1 MEKGIQGEERGQ
13 MDVAGQW
20 DIDRQI
26 EDSRLN
32 KLLDYFAADKLGRTG
47 AYVRL
52 RTGFEQLDRLL
63 GGGIAP
69 GITVLGAIS
78 NLGKSTWVL
87 QIAQNVA
94 KNGTPVLYVSL
105 EMPKIRI
112 VAKAISRQ
120 IFVEAGKDRE
130 KGVEADQLLNAGYM
144 ARLDGGQKKRLESAQ
159 RQVERE
165 TEHLHIIVNPAIA
178 RSAQTICE
186 FTGQFMKRMGK
197 TPLVIV
203 DYLQIL
209 AGETRRY
216 GMDSR
221 QAVEESIRWLSGFAN
236 ENNVP
241 VILISSLN
249 RSSYGRPIR
258 FEAFKE
264 TGCIEYSAD
273 VVLGMQLSAV
283 NQAKGEK
290 EVFDLERE
298 KSKSP
303 RDIEI
308 VVLKQRYGKSGADAR
323 VAFDYYAE
331 YDYFEERETAG
342 GSAAGKSADKR
353 TRAGRNGAGRKG
365 RQSEEEDAQWE
376 AGKDKE
382 KSGVEQN
389 FFEKYA
395 HLQVKE
401 RS

>member
-1 MEKGIQGEERGQ
+1 MAE
-13 MDVAGQW
+13 QW

-32 KLLDYFAADKLGRTG
+32 KMLGYFAADRPVGAE

-52 RTGFEQLDRLL
+52 GTGFEQLDRLL

-112 VAKAISRQ
+112 LAKAISRQ

-130 KGVEADQLLNAGYM
+130 KGMEADQLLNGGYM
-144 ARLDGGQKKRLESAQ
+144 AGLDKDQRKRLNSAQ

-165 TEHLHIIVNPAIA
+165 TEHLHILQNPAIA

-186 FTGQFMKRMGK
+186 FTGQFMKKTGK
-197 TPLVIV
+197 RPLVIV

-209 AGETRRY
+209 SGETRR
-216 GMDSR
+216 GTDSR

-236 ENNVP
+236 ENNLP

-283 NQAKGEK
+283 NQVKGEK
-290 EVFDLERE
+290 EIFDLERE

-342 GSAAGKSADKR
+342 SKAAGESKR
-353 TRAGRNGAGRKG
+353 GRTGSGRNGTGKKG
-365 RQSEEEDAQWE
+365 KEE
-376 AGKDKE
+376 AGADGQQESGENKG
-382 KSGVEQN
+382 KSGVEQG